1 MEFTD
6 KGEKRHHTMDE
17 ARYGPSFELFAPL
30 IAELNLN
37 LVVISES
44 PILDMDA
51 QRMRDIVLRML
62 EKKRKR

>member
-1 MEFTD
+1 
-6 KGEKRHHTMDE
+6 MDE